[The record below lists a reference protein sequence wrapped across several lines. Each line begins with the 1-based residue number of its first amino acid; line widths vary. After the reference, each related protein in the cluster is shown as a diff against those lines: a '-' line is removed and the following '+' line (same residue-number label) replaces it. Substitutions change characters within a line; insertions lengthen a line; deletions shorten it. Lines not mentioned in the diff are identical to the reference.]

1 MTTKSI
7 QKEISAAFNPVF
19 THHLYLI
26 RRGLLKAFKRLAPQ
40 MEGKLMD
47 LGCGLKP
54 YRTLFNVD
62 EYIGV
67 EYHGDGPTYDK
78 GFADVFY
85 DGHTLPFQD
94 GHFDSVFSSEVFEHI
109 FNLPEILPELN
120 RVMKPGGKIL
130 VSCPFALG
138 EHEAPADFARYTSF
152 AMRHLFETNGFE
164 VIELVKTGTYVEAV
178 MQLRM
183 VYWDLYLLKP
193 IKRIPIVR
201 SAIRKTVFGIGNIWT
216 MFLSA
221 LLPKSDLLYMNNVV
235 LAKKK

>member
-1 MTTKSI
+1 M
-7 QKEISAAFNPVF
+7 QKGIPTAFNPAL

-26 RRGLLKAFKRLAPQ
+26 RRGLLKAFKKLAPQ
-40 MEGKLMD
+40 LQGKLMD

-54 YRTLFNVD
+54 YRSLFNVD

-78 GFADVFY
+78 GLADVFY
-85 DGHTLPFQD
+85 DGHTLPFHD
-94 GHFDSVFSSEVFEHI
+94 ACFDSVFSSEVFEHI

-120 RVMKPGGKIL
+120 RVLKPGGKIL

-152 AMRHLFETNGFE
+152 AMRHLLESNGFE
-164 VIELVKTGTYVEAV
+164 VIDLVKTGSYVEAV

-193 IKRIPIVR
+193 IKRIPVVR
-201 SAIRKTVFGIGNIWT
+201 SVIRKTVFAAGNTWA
-216 MFLSA
+216 MFLNA
-221 LLPKSDLLYMNNVV
+221 LLPHSNELYMNNVV